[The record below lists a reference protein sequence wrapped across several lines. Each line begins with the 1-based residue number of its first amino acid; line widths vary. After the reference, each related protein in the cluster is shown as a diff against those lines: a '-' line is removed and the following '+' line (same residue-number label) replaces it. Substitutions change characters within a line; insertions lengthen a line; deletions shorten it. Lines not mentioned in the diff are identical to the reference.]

1 MFDIVIE
8 ESESDFEHVQ
18 HGERENRKLKNLPL
32 KLRSPFWTTNKEKLS
47 FVSAKR
53 KLLSDFIFMDPSPEH
68 PAEESLFKYK
78 NYYIGRD
85 QFLTLRS
92 GWVEKCIIDV
102 WSFQMNKKNIT
113 RGMGESKFIYF
124 TTNPI
129 MQIDDPDGK
138 KKEISPSSK
147 QTQFNQCLDYEL
159 QLNSNIDIS
168 DAELIFFA
176 VLRHDH
182 YFIIC
187 LNFKK
192 RVVQVIDNKTL
203 GKGFNFVS
211 RYENCD
217 QILVEAFKNYCKF
230 KGITTL
236 LNKMTKNEDDD
247 DDVFKHELVKM
258 YWKNPSNVTDCGIY
272 CMRHMETFKGIGPNW
287 DSGFNRTAADDLF
300 LTSLRAKYAVDIIF
314 SEMNQYSESVLNAAR
329 NIYNL

>member
-1 MFDIVIE
+1 MFDI
-8 ESESDFEHVQ
+8 
-18 HGERENRKLKNLPL
+18 
-32 KLRSPFWTTNKEKLS
+32 
-47 FVSAKR
+47 
-53 KLLSDFIFMDPSPEH
+53 
-68 PAEESLFKYK
+68 ESLFKYK

-113 RGMGESKFIYF
+113 RGMGEPKFIYF

-129 MQIDDPDGK
+129 
-138 KKEISPSSK
+138 
-147 QTQFNQCLDYEL
+147 
-159 QLNSNIDIS
+159 
-168 DAELIFFA
+168 IFFV

-217 QILVEAFKNYCKF
+217 QIL
-230 KGITTL
+230 
-236 LNKMTKNEDDD
+236 
-247 DDVFKHELVKM
+247 
-258 YWKNPSNVTDCGIY
+258 
-272 CMRHMETFKGIGPNW
+272 
-287 DSGFNRTAADDLF
+287 DLF

-314 SEMNQYSESVLNAAR
+314 SEMNEYSESVLNAAR
-329 NIYNL
+329 NIVYNL

>member
-1 MFDIVIE
+1 MVQKRFADEKRSGAFGRGKVLDRVRKPVVVVENNETIQGKEKESDGVEVQPNETTTTCPAEHNAPTNLQETEKSTPTVTPLFDI
-8 ESESDFEHVQ
+8 
-18 HGERENRKLKNLPL
+18 
-32 KLRSPFWTTNKEKLS
+32 
-47 FVSAKR
+47 
-53 KLLSDFIFMDPSPEH
+53 
-68 PAEESLFKYK
+68 ESLFKYK

-113 RGMGESKFIYF
+113 RGMGEPKFIYF

-129 MQIDDPDGK
+129 
-138 KKEISPSSK
+138 
-147 QTQFNQCLDYEL
+147 
-159 QLNSNIDIS
+159 
-168 DAELIFFA
+168 IFFV

-217 QILVEAFKNYCKF
+217 QIL
-230 KGITTL
+230 
-236 LNKMTKNEDDD
+236 
-247 DDVFKHELVKM
+247 
-258 YWKNPSNVTDCGIY
+258 
-272 CMRHMETFKGIGPNW
+272 
-287 DSGFNRTAADDLF
+287 DLF

-314 SEMNQYSESVLNAAR
+314 SEMNEYSESVLNAAR

>member
-1 MFDIVIE
+1 
-8 ESESDFEHVQ
+8 
-18 HGERENRKLKNLPL
+18 
-32 KLRSPFWTTNKEKLS
+32 
-47 FVSAKR
+47 
-53 KLLSDFIFMDPSPEH
+53 
-68 PAEESLFKYK
+68 
-78 NYYIGRD
+78 
-85 QFLTLRS
+85 
-92 GWVEKCIIDV
+92 
-102 WSFQMNKKNIT
+102 
-113 RGMGESKFIYF
+113 MGEPKFIYF

-217 QILVEAFKNYCKF
+217 QIL
-230 KGITTL
+230 
-236 LNKMTKNEDDD
+236 
-247 DDVFKHELVKM
+247 HELVKM